1 MTLAGSGHRDA
12 RRLYQGPIFKIEG
25 RREWQT
31 LMFWFTARHTGA
43 EMEAVAGHL
52 RKSGH
57 VVHCPTVAGNNKDD
71 DRETTG
77 LEQAIAS
84 IVAYIEANNLRDIRL
99 VGYSYGGMVIPG
111 VADRLTDRIKRL
123 VYVNAFVPLD
133 GQCLNDMVPPHYV
146 GLFDAVAAANKG
158 AVMLPFEIWRDA
170 FINDADLELAKSAFA
185 KLNLHPYK
193 TFTDKITLKH
203 ALAELPVGKSYVNC
217 RQDIAPAA
225 QHAMASAVVG
235 AAGAVPA
242 GRMRRQ
248 PRDVLQQPGAAGAG
262 DRGGRARLSALLQM
276 ARGPARYAEP
286 LILSKTLLF
295 ENAFARASASL

>member
-1 MTLAGSGHRDA
+1 
-12 RRLYQGPIFKIEG
+12 
-25 RREWQT
+25 
-31 LMFWFTARHTGA
+31 
-43 EMEAVAGHL
+43 
-52 RKSGH
+52 
-57 VVHCPTVAGNNKDD
+57 
-71 DRETTG
+71 
-77 LEQAIAS
+77 
-84 IVAYIEANNLRDIRL
+84 
-99 VGYSYGGMVIPG
+99 MVISG
-111 VADRLTDRIKRL
+111 VADRLTDRIRRL

-217 RQDIAPAA
+217 RQDIALP
-225 QHAMASAVVG
+225 HSM
-235 AAGAVPA
+235 PWH
-242 GRMRRQ
+242 
-248 PRDVLQQPGAAGAG
+248 PRLSERLGLFRLVECDGSHEMFFSNP
-262 DRGGRARLSALLQM
+262 ARLAQASERRGATEIGASVTQPVQCEM

-286 LILSKTLLF
+286 LILSKTRFLRKRFRTLKYQPACKPGSVGHHSC
-295 ENAFARASASL
+295 EWYVTAIPLGPCLHMASSNLPGRRA